1 MRIQLVSMCLLAS
14 AAVVLGQSDRGTI
27 TGTVADPAGAVV
39 ANAPIEAK
47 NTETGAVFQAASSD
61 TGNYTLAQLPVGTY
75 ELSVAV
81 AGFKKYVRQNIAVGV
96 AQTLRVDIPLEVG
109 SAAESVTVSEQASL
123 LKTESGEL
131 STTVQ
136 AQRMV
141 DLGGLGVGGTYATSQ
156 GLRTYLSEIQLVPG
170 ASNPASGFVLGVRVN
185 GSPNGTQRTVIDGAD
200 STNQINAVQAGTG
213 ASMDAMQE
221 TAIQTSNFAAEFGQ
235 VGGGLFNITMR
246 SGTNQYHGAGYDYLV
261 NEAFN
266 ASTPFANVLPRTRR
280 NDYGFN
286 LGGPVWI
293 PKIYNGKDKTF
304 FFYNREQ
311 YREFYVVNDT
321 AITVPTAAYRA
332 GNFATA
338 ITGRSAGNDPLGRAM
353 LEGMIFDPK
362 SQRVV
367 NGQQIRDQFTGNLI
381 PLAQQ
386 DKVALAI
393 QGLIPNPTNATA
405 TALNYLP
412 SFPNDRVTTN
422 ESVKLDHQLTP
433 KIRLSGT
440 WLTNAT
446 STQYSQS
453 LNLSEGLPAI
463 ITQTRGSFSRSMNW
477 RFNFDDTISPTML
490 WHIGIGSLQYLLDD
504 HSPTTDFQDSS
515 IGLVGVPNPGGRFP
529 SISGLCATGA
539 APACTG
545 TGGMANMGPGVGA
558 AQSLTKQFTPTYG
571 TSLTWVKGNHTLK
584 FGGELRTFGYPYH
597 NLSSTNGNF
606 VFSTNQTAQPY
617 AQSSTVNGVTLGFP
631 YASFLLGLVNNGVVN
646 PPADLKTGKQFWGF
660 YAQDS
665 WKVTRRLTLDYGL
678 RYDYDTYP
686 REQYGRM
693 PSVSLAV
700 ANPTVGGRPGGV
712 VYEATCNCKFARN
725 YPYAFG
731 PRVGVAYQITPK
743 TVFRGGI
750 AIAYD
755 GTATAAT
762 GTGSASAN
770 NAFQAPGFGD
780 ASMQLQTG
788 VPAGYVLPW
797 PNFSAGAYPNP
808 NFPANLN
815 GPTSVVD
822 QNAGRPARQIQWS
835 VGLQRELTR
844 NTVVE
849 ASYVGNRGAWWL
861 SPVLNNYNALSVNT
875 LQAAGLNINDAAD
888 RAILRAQIGSTQAGR
903 FQNKLPYA
911 GFPLT
916 STVAQSLRPFP
927 QFTSGLSPLWAPQGR
942 TWYDSLQAKVTQRVW
957 HGLEAA
963 YAFTWSKEMQ
973 LGTELG
979 TVNDVFNRS
988 QNKTISGFSRPLVS
1002 VISINYRTPAPG
1014 GNKIVSWAARDWA
1027 FGTLL
1032 TYASGTPIPVP
1043 TAVNNLNALLF
1054 RGAVPSGGT
1063 FYNRVPGVPLF
1074 LKDLN
1079 CHCIDPTKDLVLN
1092 PAAWS
1097 NPTDGQWG
1105 SGAPYYND
1113 YRYQRRPSESFS
1125 VGRVFQFGADT
1136 HPMKITV
1143 RMNFTNVLNR
1153 LEMSNPSGSPSS
1165 PSTTGNVQGVPACT
1179 GVNKCATGGF
1189 GFINFAGG
1197 ASFLPARQGTLEMRF
1212 SF

>member
-14 AAVVLGQSDRGTI
+14 AAVVLAQSDRGTI

-39 ANAPIEAK
+39 ASAPIEAK
-47 NTETGAVFQAASSD
+47 NAETGAVFQAASSD
-61 TGNYTLAQLPVGTY
+61 TGNFTLAQLPVGTY
-75 ELSVAV
+75 EITVAV
-81 AGFKKYVRQNIAVGV
+81 AGFKKYVRENIAIGV
-96 AQTLRVDIPLEVG
+96 AQTVRVDIALEVG

-131 STTVQ
+131 STTVG
-136 AQRMV
+136 AQRMI
-141 DLGGLGVGGTYATSQ
+141 DLGSLGIGGSNSTSQ
-156 GLRTYLSEIQLVPG
+156 GLRTYLAEIQLVPG
-170 ASNPASGFVLGVRVN
+170 ASNPASGFILGVRVN
-185 GSPNGTQRTVIDGAD
+185 GAPNGTQRTIIDGAD
-200 STNQINAVQAGTG
+200 ATNQINSVQAGTG

-221 TAIQTSNFAAEFGQ
+221 TAIQTSNYSAEFGQ
-235 VGGGLFNITMR
+235 VGGGLFNVTMK

-266 ASTPFANVLPRTRR
+266 ASTPYTNTLPRTRR

-304 FFYNREQ
+304 FYYNREQ

-321 AITVPTAAYRA
+321 AITVPTAAYR
-332 GNFATA
+332 GGDFSGA

-353 LEGMIFDPK
+353 LEGMIFDPLT
-362 SQRVV
+362 QRSV
-367 NGQQIRDQFTGNLI
+367 NGQQVRDQFPGNI
-381 PLAQQ
+381 IQPARF
-386 DKVALAI
+386 DNVSKAI
-393 QGLIPNPTNATA
+393 QALVPNPTSASA
-405 TALNYLP
+405 ALNYLP
-412 SFPNDRVTTN
+412 SFPNDRITTN
-422 ESVKLDHQLTP
+422 ESVKIDHQLTT
-433 KIRLSGT
+433 KMRLSGT

-446 STQYSQS
+446 ATQYSQS
-453 LNLSEGLPAI
+453 LNSSEGFPAI

-477 RFNFDDTISPTML
+477 RFNMDYTVSPTML
-490 WHIGIGSLQYLLDD
+490 WHVGIGSLQYLLDD
-504 HSPTTDFQDSS
+504 HSPTTGFNDSA
-515 IGLVGVPNPGGRFP
+515 IGLKGVPNPGGRFP
-529 SISGLCATGA
+529 AISGLCASGT

-545 TGGMANMGPGVGA
+545 TGGSANYGAGANVGA
-558 AQSLTKQFTPTYG
+558 AQSLTKQFTPTYN
-571 TSLTWVKGNHTLK
+571 TNLTWVKGNHTYK
-584 FGGELRTFGYPYH
+584 FGGELRTFGYPFH
-597 NLSSTNGNF
+597 NLTATNGNF
-606 VFSTNQTAQPY
+606 VFSAAQTAQPY
-617 AQSSTVNGVTLGFP
+617 AQSITVNGVTLGFP

-660 YAQDS
+660 YAQDT
-665 WKVTRRLTLDYGL
+665 WKITRKLTLDYGL

-700 ANPTVGGRPGGV
+700 PNPTVGGRPGGII
-712 VYEATCNCKFARN
+712 YESTCNCNFAKN
-725 YPYAFG
+725 YPFAFG
-731 PRVGVAYQITPK
+731 PRLGVAYQITPK

-750 AIAYD
+750 AVAYD
-755 GTATAAT
+755 GTATAQT

-770 NAFQAPGFGD
+770 NSFSAPGFGD
-780 ASMQLQTG
+780 AAMKLDTG

-797 PNFSAGAYPNP
+797 PNFSSGAYPNP

-815 GPTSVVD
+815 GPTSIVD

-835 VGLQRELTR
+835 VGLQRELAR

-861 SPVLNNYNALSVNT
+861 STVLDNYNALSTDT
-875 LQAAGLNINDAAD
+875 LRAAGLDINNAAD
-888 RAILRAQIGSTQAGR
+888 RAILRAQIGSTAAGR

-927 QFTSGLSPLWAPQGR
+927 QFTSGLGALWAPQGR

-957 HGLEAA
+957 HGLEAQ
-963 YAFTWSKEMQ
+963 YAFTWAKEMQ
-973 LGTELG
+973 LGTEGG
-979 TVNDVFNRS
+979 TINDVFNRA

-1002 VISINYRTPAPG
+1002 VISLNYRVPAPG
-1014 GNKIVSWAARDWA
+1014 GNKIVSLVVRDWA
-1027 FGTLL
+1027 VGTLL
-1032 TYASGTPIPVP
+1032 TYASGTPILAP
-1043 TAVNNLNALLF
+1043 TSTNNLTSLLF
-1054 RGAVPSGGT
+1054 RST
-1063 FYNRVPGVPLF
+1063 YYNRNPGVPLF

-1092 PAAWS
+1092 KDAWS

-1105 SGAPYYND
+1105 TANAYYND
-1113 YRYQRRPSESFS
+1113 YRYERRPSESLS
-1125 VGRVFQFGADT
+1125 LGRVFSFKER
-1136 HPMKITV
+1136 MRFTV
-1143 RMNFTNVLNR
+1143 RMNFTNPLNR
-1153 LEMSNPSGSPSS
+1153 LEMSNPTGSPSS
-1165 PSTTGNVQGVPACT
+1165 APTTGNVSGVPACT
-1179 GVNKCATGGF
+1179 GVNKCVTGGF
-1189 GFINFAGG
+1189 GFINAAGG
-1197 ASFLPARQGTLEMRF
+1197 ATFLPARQGTLEMRL